1 MSNPESSA
9 LSKSGEMI
17 PVLLYLLGG
26 LAVFLVSMT
35 FVSLLSTDAS
45 IWLRAGLSILF
56 LGMAAIFHR
65 SPRLSEYWQ
74 IPFMLFVAVFSQFLS
89 WYFSGRILS
98 WTGLD
103 VSTVEGV
110 AVAKLIESTLIVAPI
125 ILFVGMS
132 GAGLGSVYIRKG
144 KLGLSLVIG
153 VVSFVVLAL
162 LAVWS
167 GYADG
172 ISLESM
178 IGWTPWILLF
188 VLSNGF
194 MEELLF
200 RGLFLGKLS
209 PIVGAGLANL
219 LTTIVFVSAH
229 SQLTYSPDLVM
240 FLAILFVLSLA
251 WGYVMQKTDN
261 IWGSALFH
269 AGADCF
275 VLIWMFGAM

>member
-1 MSNPESSA
+1 MVPA
-9 LSKSGEMI
+9 
-17 PVLLYLLGG
+17 LLYLLGG

-35 FVSLLSTDAS
+35 FASLLSTDAS

-56 LGMAAIFHR
+56 LGVAAIFHR
-65 SPRLSEYWQ
+65 SEQLRKYWQ
-74 IPFMLFVAVFSQFLS
+74 LPFMLFVAVFSQFMS

-98 WTGLD
+98 MTGLD
-103 VSTVEGV
+103 VTTVEGV
-110 AVAKLIESTLIVAPI
+110 AVAKLIESLLIVGPI
-125 ILFVGMS
+125 ILFIGMS
-132 GAGLGSVYIRKG
+132 GEGLGSVYIRKG

-153 VVSFVVLAL
+153 VATFVVLAL

-172 ISLESM
+172 IPLESI

-200 RGLFLGKLS
+200 RGLFLGRLG

-219 LTTIVFVSAH
+219 MTTVVFVSAH
-229 SQLTYSPDLVM
+229 LQVTYSPDLVM
-240 FLAILFVLSLA
+240 FMGILLLLSLA

-261 IWGSALFH
+261 IWGAALFH
-269 AGADCF
+269 AGADWF
-275 VLIWMFGAM
+275 VLIWMFAAM